1 MADRPGPVLVTGAN
15 SGIGLATTLL
25 LARRGWETWGT
36 VRSKAKAKGLSD
48 AATAAKVDALVRPV
62 VLDVSDDKAVVRRW
76 SELPDFYAVVN
87 NAGYSELGAVEDVTA
102 DQARKQLDVNL
113 IAPAVVSSCALPTMR
128 ERGAGR
134 IVMVSSMFGRAAIM
148 PLNAWYHASKF
159 GLEALS
165 DVLRMEVAGFGVK
178 VVIVEP
184 GFFRTAI
191 GSDTKARAER
201 PGRRRLTVPSGVRAH
216 RRLRPDDGAPGTAT
230 RCRRPRH
237 RLGHRQRPPIAPLPR
252 RRRCPRPRLHAPADP
267 PGPHRRRHPP
277 AHRARRTT
285 QHLHLIPEI
294 AGGDSTRKRTARSV
308 LSPARFSTGVKRR
321 TLDEDGESDRNP
333 NLAPGSG
340 KRRTHASSCSHLPAK
355 NRGACCPERRSP
367 PSVQRGPTAGM
378 EGREG

>member
-1 MADRPGPVLVTGAN
+1 MADKPGPVLVTGAN

-36 VRSKAKAKGLSD
+36 VRSKAKAKALSD
-48 AATAAKVDALVRPV
+48 AAAAAKVGAWCEPV

-102 DQARKQLDVNL
+102 EQARKQLDVNL
-113 IAPAVVSSCALPTMR
+113 IAPAVVSSCALPAMR

-191 GSDTKARAER
+191 GSDTKARASARVAEDSPYRAAYER
-201 PGRRRLTVPSGVRAH
+201 TASVRRDDGTPRPAARRRG
-216 RRLRPDDGAPGTAT
+216 
-230 RCRRPRH
+230 PRH
-237 RLGHRQRPPIAPLPR
+237 RLGHRQRPPAAPLPR
-252 RRRCPRPRLHAPADP
+252 RRRRHRPRLH
-267 PGPHRRRHPP
+267 HP
-277 AHRARRTT
+277 
-285 QHLHLIPEI
+285 LIPR
-294 AGGDSTRKRTARSV
+294 ALTDAATRLLTGLGG
-308 LSPARFSTGVKRR
+308 P
-321 TLDEDGESDRNP
+321 P
-333 NLAPGSG
+333 N
-340 KRRTHASSCSHLPAK
+340 TF
-355 NRGACCPERRSP
+355 
-367 PSVQRGPTAGM
+367 T
-378 EGREG
+378 